1 MNLPEQEYHDYP
13 AWSQSIIAKYARNG
27 FSALPTLLDK
37 VDPTPE
43 MKFGSLVDCIITR
56 GVSVAKNEYTVSDA
70 PLPSPSVKAVLDY
83 ILLKT
88 GVPYTEI
95 QDDVFLEA
103 MDSCKYQP
111 KWKYETRRKSIDDCF
126 GYYELRRAGKEVISE
141 QDWNDAMDMA
151 KAIRTDPYLKNVFG
165 VGKKD
170 GIEYLYQVQFV
181 TSVVLNL
188 EETQCKCMFDLLVV
202 DHNKKTLQPV
212 DLKTSSMP
220 AYSFA
225 DHFVKMRYDLQASL
239 YTYILK
245 DVIKDTEYSN
255 YTVLPY
261 LFTDISRTDKVPV
274 TFEYDPSGGFS
285 FKDYTYKDWPV
296 LLEEIISYKNTNATV
311 PSYIRTDGPND
322 LIKLLNKEYVRTE
335 TE

>member
-181 TSVVLNL
+181 TSVVFNL

-212 DLKTSSMP
+212 DLKTISSRC
-220 AYSFA
+220 ATTCR
-225 DHFVKMRYDLQASL
+225 HHC
-239 YTYILK
+239 IL
-245 DVIKDTEYSN
+245 IY
-255 YTVLPY
+255 
-261 LFTDISRTDKVPV
+261 SRTSSKIQ
-274 TFEYDPSGGFS
+274 SIR
-285 FKDYTYKDWPV
+285 
-296 LLEEIISYKNTNATV
+296 IIPCCLICSPTSAG
-311 PSYIRTDGPND
+311 RT
-322 LIKLLNKEYVRTE
+322 RFR
-335 TE
+335 